1 MVRLTGG
8 ATALSRSR
16 DHAFRPR
23 PPILL
28 EQDWGGTQP
37 ALRLMR
43 IDLSAAPHRV
53 TDLLRFLR
61 NLGYVAEEVE
71 YAVVQVRA
79 P

>member
-1 MVRLTGG
+1 M
-8 ATALSRSR
+8 
-16 DHAFRPR
+16 
-23 PPILL
+23 
-28 EQDWGGTQP
+28 Q
-37 ALRLMR
+37 
-43 IDLSAAPHRV
+43 IDVSAAPHRV